1 MSNESKGWYVQLDTG
16 TYKQGEKPESVIA
29 TIDGGVL
36 SISDTKKL
44 KSAVSASITL
54 PLYPNKLGE
63 EGVGKSISMRRA
75 AMDLIT
81 AVKNEAKFE
90 GDLDVRVDTWEDKE
104 DKTIKSALKYV
115 VYSKKRELK

>member
-1 MSNESKGWYVQLDTG
+1 MSNETKGWFIQVDTG
-16 TYKQGEKPESVIA
+16 VYTKTEKPESVVA
-29 TIDGGVL
+29 TLDGGAL
-36 SISDTKKL
+36 SISDVKKL

-81 AVKNEAKFE
+81 AVKNEVKFE
-90 GDLDVRVDTWEDKE
+90 GDLDVRVDTWEDRE
-104 DKTIKSALKYV
+104 DKSIKNALKYV
-115 VYSKKRELK
+115 IYNKKKI